1 MSEHTATLEATVA
14 AATAI
19 PFLDTAVSMAGRIAD
34 YAANQTP
41 GGLADG
47 FKHMVPSLSN
57 PLHVILLGA
66 AGYFGFRIVM
76 SATSAANKPERFSMG
91 NIANKRV
98 PAKRNFTPS
107 ELAEND
113 GKDEDTPL
121 YIGVKGIVYDVSQSR
136 GFYGPGGPYSNFS
149 GRDASRGLALA
160 CFEKSML
167 TELDAPIDKLED
179 LDQAERDSL
188 DEWAEFFAGKYVPV
202 GRLVEDPN
210 VKHKKVETNPKT
222 DEKPQADEE
231 KKAEVETEEKSSN

>member
-14 AATAI
+14 ATTAI
-19 PFLDTAVSMAGRIAD
+19 PFFDTAVSMAGRIAD

-41 GGLADG
+41 AKLAG
-47 FKHMVPSLSN
+47 EFKHMMPSLSN
-57 PLHVILLGA
+57 PLHILLLGA

-76 SATSAANKPERFSMG
+76 SATSTANKPERFSMG

-160 CFEKSML
+160 CFEKTML
-167 TELDAPIDKLED
+167 TELDAPIDKLAD

-188 DEWAEFFAGKYVPV
+188 DEWAEFFAGKYLPV

-210 VKHKKVETNPKT
+210 AKHKEAETKPET
-222 DEKPQADEE
+222 DEKSEAAVEE
-231 KKAEVETEEKSSN
+231 KKAEVETEE

>member
-1 MSEHTATLEATVA
+1 MSEQTATLEAVT
-14 AATAI
+14 ATTI
-19 PFLDTAVSMAGRIAD
+19 PLLDTAASVAGRIAD

-41 GGLADG
+41 SSLVEGL
-47 FKHMVPSLSN
+47 KLLTPSLSN
-57 PLHVILLGA
+57 PAHVLLLGV

-76 SATSAANKPERFSMG
+76 SATTASKPERFSMSS
-91 NIANKRV
+91 ISSKKV
-98 PAKRNFTPS
+98 PAKRDFTPH
-107 ELAEND
+107 ELAECN

-160 CFEKSML
+160 CFEESVL
-167 TELDAPIDKLED
+167 TGLDDPIDNLED

-202 GRLVEDPN
+202 GRLVA
-210 VKHKKVETNPKT
+210 PK
-222 DEKPQADEE
+222 AEE
-231 KKAEVETEEKSSN
+231 KKSEKSKSEKSEETETKAEKAE